1 MDIHDRSFTVVQA
14 NGNEHGRF
22 VAKTPARA
30 AQKAGNEILKE
41 TKKSAVD
48 VSIRETTR
56 GAKSREPRAYRIQRQ
71 RKTAPVST
79 EYATFKFDVTSK
91 SLNRKSKSKSKPSTP
106 KKAASKPKAS
116 TPTKA
121 VKAAAKPKAS
131 TPKKAGKAVKA
142 ASKPKA
148 STPKKAVKAGK
159 AASKPKASKPKKATK

>member
-1 MDIHDRSFTVVQA
+1 MVQA

-116 TPTKA
+116 TPTNAVKAVKA

>member
-1 MDIHDRSFTVVQA
+1 MDIHDRSFTVVHA
-14 NGNEHGRF
+14 NGKEHGRF

-91 SLNRKSKSKSKPSTP
+91 SLNRKSKSKSKSEPSTP
-106 KKAASKPKAS
+106 KTGKAGKAASAPKKATPKKAGKAASKPN
-116 TPTKA
+116 
-121 VKAAAKPKAS
+121 AS
-131 TPKKAGKAVKA
+131 TPKKAGKA
-142 ASKPKA
+142 ASKPNA
-148 STPKKAVKAGK
+148 STPKKAGK
-159 AASKPKASKPKKATK
+159 AASKPKPKKATK